1 MHRVV
6 GAAVLRSGA
15 SSPTDA
21 MSPARTAI
29 ACAKRELASSVM
41 ILPLWRMRSGG
52 SIDRQSRAFS
62 DALTPPLM
70 LRSLEELALRGVSK
84 HGAMRGSH
92 ALSLAISRH
101 PPNTLDRTI
110 LDLRHYSFLNYC
122 LA

>member
-21 MSPARTAI
+21 MSPARTAT

-52 SIDRQSRAFS
+52 SMDRQSRAFS
-62 DALTPPLM
+62 DALPPPLM
-70 LRSLEELALRGVSK
+70 LRSLAALALRGVSK
-84 HGAMRGSH
+84 GRCVDLILRDGRSRALLKMRGE
-92 ALSLAISRH
+92 A
-101 PPNTLDRTI
+101 
-110 LDLRHYSFLNYC
+110 
-122 LA
+122 